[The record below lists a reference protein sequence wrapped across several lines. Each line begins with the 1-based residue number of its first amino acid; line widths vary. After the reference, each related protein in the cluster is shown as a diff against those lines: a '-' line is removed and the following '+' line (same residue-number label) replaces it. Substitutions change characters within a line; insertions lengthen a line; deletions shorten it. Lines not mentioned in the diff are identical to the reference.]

1 VEIDL
6 NKVMLRV
13 KARNYLEGGQ
23 GLEQLV
29 PNQPGVQ
36 RHSPDTSSHRAP
48 FWQLQISAQSTP

>member
-48 FWQLQISAQSTP
+48 F